1 MKRIVWKAG
10 RKQTFMA
17 ACVVVGATLTACG
30 QETAGDQTTDGA
42 VGVFVEEVANEQ
54 ATVEKSVI
62 TESQIDAVK
71 DELNQQRE
79 DKRNELKTWSK
90 TELTGVWGN
99 NSYTQMLLKQ
109 VKNNGAD
116 TYLTFARED
125 KGSYDA
131 AIVIAGNL
139 VEEGKLKGSA
149 WYVNTSGCVEPLE
162 QNIVFVGD
170 TLEGIQNTKEFAAFL
185 NFSQD
190 GVERGRIIGFGDTAS
205 WELLQGVDGVKKVLE
220 DASVEVL
227 AQVETELG
235 VAKVRYQYAL
245 EGRQFTKL
253 DTTVLSGG
261 EYLAAVDLKSL
272 PWTQDAFHA
281 SAISRESWD
290 NPIIIGEQYI
300 PQGAEAEILRGLIPD
315 YSNDWQGWSD
325 DYWSKWDSERSY
337 YQIFQMQET
346 ENFSVYGTYID
357 SRMMIETYDGSY
369 VQIDGYFTSNYG
381 VQPQALESDFDM
393 DGSNELAIITLTKHG
408 TGVCI
413 NDMWMVDRAFDGKWY
428 VYELQQD
435 WYSCLDELYAYQDT
449 EQGLALIIKDEVTAV
464 YPDVLS
470 DVSEKYGVGNHIYF
484 EFKEDVVV
492 LRTLFQVYVED
503 MMMPVYSGGYLR
515 AELGYQGDGKWII
528 RDYAYEDEAC
538 DLY

>member
-1 MKRIVWKAG
+1 
-10 RKQTFMA
+10 MA
-17 ACVVVGATLTACG
+17 ACVVMGATLVACG
-30 QETAGDQTTDGA
+30 EETVVDVTSVDESVSVDAG
-42 VGVFVEEVANEQ
+42 EEMG
-54 ATVEKSVI
+54 EKSTQEKVTI
-62 TESQIDAVK
+62 TESEIDAVK
-71 DELNQQRE
+71 EELGQLRE
-79 DKRNELKTWSK
+79 DKRKELKKWAKS
-90 TELTGVWGN
+90 ELVGVWGEN
-99 NSYTQMLLKQ
+99 TYTKLLLEST
-109 VKNNGAD
+109 KNNGVD
-116 TYLTFARED
+116 TYLTFACED

-162 QNIVFVGD
+162 QNIEFAGD
-170 TLEGIQNTKEFAAFL
+170 TLEGLQNSKEFAAFL

-190 GVERGRIIGFGDTAS
+190 GVERGRIVGFGDTAS
-205 WELLQGVDGVKKVLE
+205 WELLQGIDGVKNVLE

-235 VAKVRYQYAL
+235 VAKVRYHYTL
-245 EGRQFTKL
+245 DGRKFTKL

-300 PQGAEAEILRGLIPD
+300 PQGVEAEILGGLIPD

-337 YQIFQMQET
+337 YQIFQIQET
-346 ENFSVYGTYID
+346 DSFSVYGTYID

-381 VQPQALESDFDM
+381 VQPQALEADFDQ
-393 DGSNELAIITLTKHG
+393 DGSKELALITLTKHG
-408 TGVCI
+408 TGVYM
-413 NDMWMVDRAFDGKWY
+413 NDMWMVDQAADGKWY

-435 WYSCLDELYAYQDT
+435 WYQCLDELYTYHDT

-484 EFKEDVVV
+484 EFEEDVVV
-492 LRTLFQVYVED
+492 LRTLFQVYTED
-503 MMMPVYSGGYLR
+503 MMMPIYSGGYLR
-515 AELGYQGDGKWII
+515 AELGYQGNGKWMI